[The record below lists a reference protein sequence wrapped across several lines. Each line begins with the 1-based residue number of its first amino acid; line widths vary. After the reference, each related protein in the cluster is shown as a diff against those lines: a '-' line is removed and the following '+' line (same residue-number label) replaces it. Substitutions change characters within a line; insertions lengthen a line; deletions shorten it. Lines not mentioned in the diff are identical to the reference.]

1 MGNVTCCFRRW
12 SLVCAWILA
21 ALGCTSENLPNLGK
35 VTGKITFDG
44 KPLNGAIVEFD
55 RVDASVAPAFGKT
68 DAEGKYELYYTRTAK
83 GATVGEHKVMVN
95 AFSDAGES
103 GKVTKEFI
111 PAKYNV
117 MSELKATVKSGANQ
131 IDFDLKPG
139 GNVIQPNTESK
150 AARTGC
156 F

>member
-1 MGNVTCCFRRW
+1 MGKVSHCLRHW
-12 SLVCAWILA
+12 LVVCAGMLA
-21 ALGCTSENLPNLGK
+21 ALGCNSENLPNLGK

-44 KPLNGAIVEFD
+44 KPLNNAIVEFD

-68 DAEGKYELYYTRTAK
+68 DTEGKYELYYSRAAK
-83 GATVGEHKVMVN
+83 GATVGEHKVLVT
-95 AFSDAGES
+95 AFADAGES
-103 GKVTKEFI
+103 GKATKEFV

-117 MSELKATVKSGANQ
+117 MSELKATVKRGANE
-131 IDFDLKPG
+131 INFDLKPG
-139 GNVIQPNTESK
+139 GDIIQPNTETK